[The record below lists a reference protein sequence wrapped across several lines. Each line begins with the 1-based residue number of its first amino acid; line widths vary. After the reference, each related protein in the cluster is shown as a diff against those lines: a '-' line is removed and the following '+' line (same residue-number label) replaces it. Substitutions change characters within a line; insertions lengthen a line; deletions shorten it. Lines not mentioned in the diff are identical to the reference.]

1 VFEYQVWPVLVSN
14 PSKRKGD
21 SFERLIIEYLR
32 SEGYTVDRTRA
43 GWSDDRGDI
52 HGIEGVVLE
61 CKNHKTLAIPAWLE
75 ELRIEMVNA
84 GCDMGA
90 VVHKRRG
97 SQEGGEQYATLPLKL
112 FIKLLREAGYASN
125 LRNRTDQ

>member
-1 VFEYQVWPVLVSN
+1 VSN
-14 PSKRKGD
+14 PAKRKGD
-21 SFERLIIEYLR
+21 AYERSIIEYLR
-32 SEGYTVDRTRA
+32 SEGFTVDRTRA

-52 HGIEGVVLE
+52 HGIGGLVLE
-61 CKNHKTLAIPAWLE
+61 CKNHKTLALSGWLE
-75 ELRIEMVNA
+75 ELRVEMVNA

-112 FIKLLREAGYASN
+112 LVQLLRKAGYK
-125 LRNRTDQ
+125 

>member
-1 VFEYQVWPVLVSN
+1 VRELQRVWTLLVSN

-21 SFERLIIEYLR
+21 AYERSIIEYLR
-32 SEGYTVDRTRA
+32 SQGFTVDRTRA

-52 HGIEGVVLE
+52 HGIKGLVLE

-75 ELRIEMVNA
+75 ELRVEMANA

-97 SQEGGEQYATLPLKL
+97 SEKGGEQYATLPFGL
-112 FIKLLREAGYASN
+112 FVELIKKAGY
-125 LRNRTDQ
+125 R